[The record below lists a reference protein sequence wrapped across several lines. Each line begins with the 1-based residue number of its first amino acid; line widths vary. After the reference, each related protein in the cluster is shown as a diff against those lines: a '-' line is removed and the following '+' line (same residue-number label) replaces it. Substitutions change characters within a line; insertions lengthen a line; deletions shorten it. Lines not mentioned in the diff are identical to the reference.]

1 MDDFNDN
8 VYEGNL
14 AKTLVVSAD
23 ICLTEQFRRLYDQDT
38 PFSHITDT
46 LSISAVFA
54 SPGINCEAA
63 FVSCHGA
70 GVGDHRLHVFD
81 FNVDSLLG
89 ITAQAT
95 KCPRAR
101 DLQCRLEYARVN
113 YERVLMQ
120 LTGRHRMYKKARI
133 LTEGVDVM
141 ETADFQL
148 AFNKWDNELVELMK
162 QALEK
167 RCRRINNDYIPF
179 SPIIGKWVKRLN
191 L

>member
-1 MDDFNDN
+1 
-8 VYEGNL
+8 
-14 AKTLVVSAD
+14 
-23 ICLTEQFRRLYDQDT
+23 
-38 PFSHITDT
+38 
-46 LSISAVFA
+46 
-54 SPGINCEAA
+54 
-63 FVSCHGA
+63 
-70 GVGDHRLHVFD
+70 
-81 FNVDSLLG
+81 
-89 ITAQAT
+89 
-95 KCPRAR
+95 
-101 DLQCRLEYARVN
+101 
-113 YERVLMQ
+113 
-120 LTGRHRMYKKARI
+120 MYKRARI